1 MSLILSD
8 IVPDDLGPS
17 WASADLVADI
27 DPMPP
32 YYGDIPSFDVPF
44 FPGVSPPSRHIPYS
58 PSDPTSYAPPYP
70 IAPSEPVTSIIC
82 YSCHVCLDQ
91 FCVEFTSGL
100 VHINSLVQSEDWDGP
115 MLVLCWVAV
124 NPLEI
129 VGECEGRDF
138 EGRRI
143 VHFLVFMHL
152 CVHRP
157 EDLMLVEGVW
167 RLRQYPAAPDSSVFL
182 ARAHPVEELSPPG
195 PLFDI
200 PISNLPSLSLSPSPS
215 PNSWIR
221 SIPTI
226 LVAFLSHCSLV

>member
-27 DPMPP
+27 DPVPP

-44 FPGVSPPSRHIPYS
+44 FQGVSPSSRHIPYS
-58 PSDPTSYAPPYP
+58 PSDLTSYTPPYP
-70 IAPSEPVTSIIC
+70 ISPSDPVTSIIC
-82 YSCHVCLDQ
+82 YSCRVRLDH
-91 FCVEFTSGL
+91 FRVEFTSGP
-100 VHINSLVQSEDWDGP
+100 VHINSLVQSEDWDGL
-115 MLVLCWVAV
+115 MLVLRWVAV
-124 NPLEI
+124 NLLEI
-129 VGECEGRDF
+129 VGECKGRDF
-138 EGRRI
+138 EGQRI
-143 VHFLVFMHL
+143 VRFLVFMHL
-152 CVHRP
+152 RVCRP

-182 ARAHPVEELSPPG
+182 ARAHPVEELPPPG

-200 PISNLPSLSLSPSPS
+200 PISNSPSPS
-215 PNSWIR
+215 LSSSPSLNSWIQ

-226 LVAFLSHCSLV
+226 LVTFLSHCSLV